1 MPVPK
6 ASDISAGTTMQIIQG
21 GCLCSAIRFRI
32 SGDPT
37 FSSICHCS
45 TCRRASAA
53 PAVAWLTFDRGQVEI
68 VSGSPRA
75 YRSSQGVARQFCGT
89 CGSQLS
95 YESASRPATVDIT
108 TASLDNP
115 NLFPPTFEVWLE
127 HRVPWLSAEETRVH
141 YPRGSS

>member
-1 MPVPK
+1 
-6 ASDISAGTTMQIIQG
+6 MQIHEG

-32 SGDPT
+32 SGEPA

-53 PAVAWLTFDRGQVEI
+53 PTVAWLTFDRSQVEI
-68 VSGSPRA
+68 LSGTPRIF
-75 YRSSQGVARQFCGT
+75 RSSQGVARQFCGT

-95 YESASRPATVDIT
+95 YESVASPMIIDIT

-115 NLFPPTFEVWLE
+115 NLFAPTMEVWLE
-127 HRVPWLSAEETRVH
+127 HRVSWQPPNQTLTQ
-141 YPRGSS
+141 YPRGTG

>member
-1 MPVPK
+1 
-6 ASDISAGTTMQIIQG
+6 MQITQG

-32 SGDPT
+32 SGEPV
-37 FSSICHCS
+37 FSSICHCA

-53 PAVAWLTFDRGQVEI
+53 PTVAWLTFDRGQVEI
-68 VSGSPRA
+68 LSGNPRT

-95 YESASRPATVDIT
+95 YETVESPTTIDIT

-115 NLFPPTFEVWLE
+115 NLFPPTMETWVE
-127 HRVPWLSAEETRVH
+127 HRVSWQTADQRRAQ
-141 YPRGSS
+141 YPRSTL

>member
-1 MPVPK
+1 
-6 ASDISAGTTMQIIQG
+6 MQINQG

-32 SGDPT
+32 SGEPV
-37 FSSICHCS
+37 FSSICHCA

-53 PAVAWLTFDRGQVEI
+53 PTVAWLTFDRGQVEI
-68 VSGSPRA
+68 LSGNPRT

-95 YESASRPATVDIT
+95 YETVESPTTIDIT

-115 NLFPPTFEVWLE
+115 NLFPPTMETWVE
-127 HRVPWLSAEETRVH
+127 HRVSWQSADQRRAQ
-141 YPRGSS
+141 YPRSTL

>member
-1 MPVPK
+1 
-6 ASDISAGTTMQIIQG
+6 MQINEG

-32 SGDPT
+32 SGEPV
-37 FSSICHCS
+37 FSSICHCA

-53 PAVAWLTFDRGQVEI
+53 PTVAWLTFDRGQLEI
-68 VSGSPRA
+68 LSGNPRT

-95 YESASRPATVDIT
+95 YETVESPTTIDIT

-115 NLFPPTFEVWLE
+115 NLFPPTMETWVE
-127 HRVPWLSAEETRVH
+127 HRVSWQSADQRRAQ
-141 YPRGSS
+141 YPRSTL